1 MQNFQEKSI
10 FGNTVFIND
19 LNKLLT
25 LMIVQDR
32 QELLHNNIWLNKTIR
47 LLMAFCEW
55 NDDKCKMVAGYLSST
70 ILVLISVVQ
79 QHVLQ
84 KLHRIQLEDDPEK
97 LQEAEKRERYISK
110 ISKLLINN
118 IEIGCRYVTTL
129 PLIAES
135 YCEFLETH
143 PTLIAQDSSILELL
157 TKLLQHQHCKMF
169 STVANCLRNILNS
182 DGVTPEME
190 NIIIKFFLQSIGKRF
205 VQSMITFKS
214 CEKVAIEVIAMV
226 QR

>member
-1 MQNFQEKSI
+1 MFL
-10 FGNTVFIND
+10 ND
-19 LNKLLT
+19 LNNLLK
-25 LMIVQDR
+25 LMIVEGR
-32 QELLHNNIWLNKTIR
+32 QELLQNNIWLNKTIR
-47 LLMAFCEW
+47 LLMAFCES

-70 ILVLISVVQ
+70 ILVLVAVVQ

-84 KLHRIQLEDDPEK
+84 ELHRIQLEEDSDK

-110 ISKLLINN
+110 IGKLLVNN
-118 IEIGCRYVTTL
+118 VDAGCKYVVTL

-143 PTLIAQDSSILELL
+143 PMLIEQDSSLLEVL

-169 STVANCLRNILNS
+169 STIATCLRNLLDPDTLTS
-182 DGVTPEME
+182 DME
-190 NIIIKFFLQSIGKRF
+190 KIIVKFFLQSVGKRF
-205 VQSMITFKS
+205 VQSMMTFKS
-214 CEKVAIEVIAMV
+214 CERVAMEVIAAM